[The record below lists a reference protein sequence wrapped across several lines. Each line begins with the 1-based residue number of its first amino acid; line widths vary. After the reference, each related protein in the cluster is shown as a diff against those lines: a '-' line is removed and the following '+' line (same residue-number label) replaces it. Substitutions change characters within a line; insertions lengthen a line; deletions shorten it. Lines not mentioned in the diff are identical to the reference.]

1 MRVCLDD
8 AALEKEEKLKE
19 YKKKL
24 KVLKTAYK
32 SLQDKK
38 DELEKENL
46 SLRAKAGVG
55 SSGVKFSMGI
65 SDDEVKAIKEKYEKE
80 AYQSNFF

>member
-1 MRVCLDD
+1 MDD

-38 DELEKENL
+38 DELEKENS

-55 SSGVKFSMGI
+55 SSGIKFSMGI

-80 AYQSNFF
+80 AYQSKHF